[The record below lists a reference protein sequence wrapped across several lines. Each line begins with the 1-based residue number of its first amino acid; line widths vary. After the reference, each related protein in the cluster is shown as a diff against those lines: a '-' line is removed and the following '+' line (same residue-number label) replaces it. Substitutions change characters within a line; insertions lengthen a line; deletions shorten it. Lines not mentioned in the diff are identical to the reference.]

1 MIRLAHV
8 SDLHIDE
15 RGRLD
20 DVVAVLRAFLHQAE
34 EAEVDLILVAG
45 DCFERRSTPRE
56 RAALADF
63 LQAAALIAPVFG
75 VKGNHDQAGDLSLF
89 NRLEARRMVYFAE
102 LPLGAV
108 PGSAFLWPLKGER
121 FVGLQ
126 ALPWFDKAHLV
137 SQLEAS
143 VDAEASRLMTIEA
156 ARAML
161 TAYRAEAQRLKHD
174 GVVPIFVSHTMVG
187 GSEVS
192 TGQTIIGTTVELA
205 PSDLLDIGAAYV
217 ALGHVHKT
225 QEWFDGRVA
234 YSGSPHRCNFGE
246 PEAKGWR
253 LVTLEDD
260 GSFVSNEFRELPAR
274 RMVLLEKDWTDSV
287 GQGDDA
293 IATHAELDSMKGAL
307 VRWRVHINAQD
318 LAHLDENLVER
329 FLHGAG
335 AAEVQIEAVVEHEA
349 RARAPEI
356 VEAKSTLEKVRA
368 FFDAKG
374 IEVGVEQAARL
385 QQKLA
390 TLEGSSAAS

>member
-1 MIRLAHV
+1 
-8 SDLHIDE
+8 
-15 RGRLD
+15 
-20 DVVAVLRAFLHQAE
+20 
-34 EAEVDLILVAG
+34 
-45 DCFERRSTPRE
+45 
-56 RAALADF
+56 
-63 LQAAALIAPVFG
+63 
-75 VKGNHDQAGDLSLF
+75 
-89 NRLEARRMVYFAE
+89 
-102 LPLGAV
+102 
-108 PGSAFLWPLKGER
+108 
-121 FVGLQ
+121 VGLQ

-161 TAYRAEAQRLKHD
+161 TAYRSEAQRLKDD

-274 RMVLLEKDWTDSV
+274 RMVRIEADLTEDEYAAGVAGASSLLSYIPPARAPEP
-287 GQGDDA
+287 
-293 IATHAELDSMKGAL
+293 IRGAL
-307 VRWRVHINAQD
+307 VRYRYRV
-318 LAHLDENLVER
+318 LAEHLHAIDVDALER
-329 FLHGAG
+329 ALLDAG
-335 AAEVQIEAVVEHEA
+335 AAEVQLEAVVEHAA

-356 VEAKSTLEKVRA
+356 VEAKSTLDKVQA
-368 FFDAKG
+368 FFDAKR
-374 IEVGVEQAARL
+374 IDVGVEQAARL